1 MQTSQDRIERKIDID
16 ASAERVWGLIS
27 RPGWYI
33 NDGAIEDVRVERVGD
48 AHVVHHPK
56 HGSFPIHTEKLEPPR
71 YAAFR
76 WVPTEGH
83 QNLQTAP
90 STLVEF
96 WIDEN
101 ATGGV
106 TLRVVESGFASLS
119 GTAED
124 RRKALEGNTE
134 GWETELLVAKKHLE
148 QS

>member
-1 MQTSQDRIERKIDID
+1 MTDSKDRIERQIDID
-16 ASAERVWGLIS
+16 ANAERVWDLVS

-33 NDGAIEDVRVERVGD
+33 NDGSIEDVRVERVGD
-48 AHVVHHPK
+48 ADVVHHPK
-56 HGSFPIHTEKLEPPR
+56 HGTFPIRTVTLDPPR

-83 QNLQTAP
+83 ADLDNSP

-96 WIDEN
+96 WVDDR
-101 ATGGV
+101 AGGGV
-106 TLRVVESGFASLS
+106 TLKVVESGFDSLS

-124 RRKALEGNTE
+124 RRKALDGNTE

-148 QS
+148 QA